1 MMTLKLLTDGIYDM
15 ETGHFLN
22 RSGKQRFYIASDNL
36 QKGKT
41 LKKLLF

>member
-1 MMTLKLLTDGIYDM
+1 MMTLKLLTDGIYDI

-22 RSGKQRFYIASDNL
+22 RSGKQRFYVASDNL

-41 LKKLLF
+41 LK